1 MRWVLSVFLLVV
13 GCGSSGG
20 GRPNGGVTVGN
31 GGKPQCGALGIACI
45 GQKLDAPI
53 ALGSTVDLDLR
64 YQIAGTSG
72 PPTVVESA
80 DPTVLRVKGGARLEA
95 VGAGAS
101 AILFVG
107 PDKAV
112 LDFIHLWVQPPT
124 ELRVVRY
131 TPQGTPLGKV
141 LPSFKL
147 LVKDEIL
154 VAVEPYANGQPL
166 LGNFELQRKLQG
178 TSVAIVPDS
187 ISGWYR
193 IVARS
198 PGTTEI
204 NFVAL
209 GLSAP
214 LTVEVEP

>member
-1 MRWVLSVFLLVV
+1 VLSFLLLVV
-13 GCGSSGG
+13 GCGGGGVG
-20 GRPNGGVTVGN
+20 GRPGGGVAVGN
-31 GGKPQCGALGIACI
+31 GGKPQCGAFGVACI

-80 DPTVLRVKGGARLEA
+80 DPTVLRVESGARLKA

-112 LDFIHLWVQPPT
+112 IDFIHLWVQPPT

-131 TPQGTPLGKV
+131 TPQGTALGRV

-193 IVARS
+193 IVARA